1 MTCPD
6 GPRDAPDHG
15 AFVPGPRLRMRGADH
30 GPLARVRLAVKDL
43 FDIEGHVTGCGN
55 PDWAAA
61 QAPAPRTAEAVARL
75 LAAGADVVGKTVTDE
90 ISLGLL
96 GRNRHHGT
104 PLNPLDPGRLPGG
117 SSSGSAVAV
126 AAGHA
131 DLALG
136 SDSGGSVR
144 VPSAFLGLWGL
155 RPTHGAIS
163 TGGLMVQSPSFDT
176 VGVMARDPDL
186 FAQAAEILLP
196 DDSAAASG
204 LAVLTDAFALA
215 DPPLWAPLEE
225 AVARIERRAGPA
237 KAVRLGDLPAW
248 ADAILE
254 AQGAEFAATFA
265 PWLDEADPRLSWDV
279 AQALATA
286 RAMSPETIAA
296 ARAFR
301 QAASRRLD
309 ALLGDRMLLL
319 PTAPTLPPPRGSTMP
334 TIRAAGRRLIDLVC
348 IAGLTGRP
356 QVSIPVTGV
365 EGCGVGLSLLGPRGA
380 DRALLGFATCQADR
394 SRSQVRR

>member
-6 GPRDAPDHG
+6 GPLDAPDHG
-15 AFVPGPRLRMRGADH
+15 AFVPGPRLRIRGADD
-30 GPLARVRLAVKDL
+30 GPLACRRLAVKDL

-61 QAPAPRTAEAVARL
+61 QSPAQRTADAVARL

-96 GRNRHHGT
+96 GRNRHQGT
-104 PLNPLDPGRLPGG
+104 PINPLDPTRLPGG

-155 RPTHGAIS
+155 RPTHGAICVD
-163 TGGLMVQSPSFDT
+163 GLMVQSPSFDT
-176 VGVMARDPDL
+176 VGVMAHDVGIL
-186 FAQAAEILLP
+186 AAAAGVLLP
-196 DDSAAASG
+196 EDRAAVAG
-204 LAVLTDAFALA
+204 LVLATDAFALA
-215 DPPLWAPLEE
+215 DAPMRAALME
-225 AVARIERRAGPA
+225 AVSRIETLERPA
-237 KAVRLGDLPAW
+237 DRVVIGDLSAW
-248 ADAILE
+248 GDAILA
-254 AQGAEFAATFA
+254 AQGAEFAATFSR
-265 PWLDEADPRLSWDV
+265 WLDEADPRLSWDV

-286 RAMSPETIAA
+286 RSMSQETMAA

-301 QAASRRLD
+301 EAACQRLD
-309 ALLGDRMLLL
+309 QVLGDRMLLL
-319 PTAPTLPPPRGSTMP
+319 PTAPILPPPRGCTMSDA
-334 TIRAAGRRLIDLVC
+334 RAAGKRLIDLAC

-356 QVSIPVTGV
+356 QITIPSGRTV
-365 EGCGVGLSLLGPRGA
+365 GCGVGLSIIGPRGA
-380 DRALLGFATCQADR
+380 DRALLGVAQRYADHCR
-394 SRSQVRR
+394 NELA